1 MSRLTISF
9 PIVSFAARW
18 LTVNMPDCHELVLVQ
33 SGYRSRS
40 YLFDGESVTSHE
52 EHKCRQMMVPPV
64 GLEPTRSREH
74 RILSP
79 ARLPIP
85 PQGQAAGEPANRK
98 EPLAAQVARCK

>member
-33 SGYRSRS
+33 YGYRSRN
-40 YLFDGESVTSHE
+40 YLFDGESVTGHE
-52 EHKCRQMMVPPV
+52 EHKCRKMMVPPV

-74 RILSP
+74 RILSWVKNGITYCYYVVFV
-79 ARLPIP
+79 RLN
-85 PQGQAAGEPANRK
+85 A
-98 EPLAAQVARCK
+98 LVC